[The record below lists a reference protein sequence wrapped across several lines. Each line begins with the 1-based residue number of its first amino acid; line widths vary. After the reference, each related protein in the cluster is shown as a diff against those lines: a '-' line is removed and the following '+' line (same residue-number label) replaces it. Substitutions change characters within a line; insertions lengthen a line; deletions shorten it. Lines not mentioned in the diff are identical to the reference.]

1 MTGPEKHL
9 QEHRATYKK
18 PGMTLAESLGLDIPD
33 SAPGGQPIV
42 PPPSVTTHRASERAR
57 RSQEIRTD
65 GFYDLDAY
73 GRAD

>member
-1 MTGPEKHL
+1 MNSGM

-42 PPPSVTTHRASERAR
+42 PPLGFVGRGASERAR
-57 RSQEIRTD
+57 RRQEIRD
-65 GFYDLDAY
+65 VGFYDLDAY
-73 GRAD
+73 GRADS